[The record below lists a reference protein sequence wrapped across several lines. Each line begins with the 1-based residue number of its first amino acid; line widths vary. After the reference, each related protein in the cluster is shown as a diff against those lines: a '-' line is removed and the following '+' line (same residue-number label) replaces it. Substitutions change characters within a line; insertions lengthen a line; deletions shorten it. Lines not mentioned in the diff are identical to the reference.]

1 MREKKK
7 GVYQKYLKNLLDRL
21 LALVGTAALSWLLLG
36 VGIAVRL
43 DSPGPVLF
51 RQKRVGRNGQYFYIY
66 KFRTMRIDTPHD
78 MPTHLLNHPD
88 FFITRV
94 GRFLRKTSLD
104 ELPQLFNILKGDMAL
119 VGPRP
124 ALWNQEDL
132 ISERE
137 RYGANSV
144 RPGLTGWAQI
154 HGRDELPIREK
165 AELDGYYVHHIA
177 LGMDLECLW
186 KTAGAVLRQDGI
198 HEGMMEKQM
207 QKAMLSIKQRYG
219 KNAILKGTNFK
230 EVATMRQRNGQI
242 GGHRA

>member
-104 ELPQLFNILKGDMAL
+104 ELPQLFNILKGDISI

-124 ALWNQEDL
+124 VMEVETE
-132 ISERE
+132 I
-137 RYGANSV
+137 YGNYRDMLLSV
-144 RPGLTGWAQI
+144 KPGLTGFWAAN
-154 HGRDELPIREK
+154 GRSCTTYTRRRAMEICYIKNRS
-165 AELDGYYVHHIA
+165 VCF
-177 LGMDLECLW
+177 DLKIIL
-186 KTAGAVLRQDGI
+186 KTITSVFKGEGAV
-198 HEGMMEKQM
+198 
-207 QKAMLSIKQRYG
+207 
-219 KNAILKGTNFK
+219 
-230 EVATMRQRNGQI
+230 
-242 GGHRA
+242 